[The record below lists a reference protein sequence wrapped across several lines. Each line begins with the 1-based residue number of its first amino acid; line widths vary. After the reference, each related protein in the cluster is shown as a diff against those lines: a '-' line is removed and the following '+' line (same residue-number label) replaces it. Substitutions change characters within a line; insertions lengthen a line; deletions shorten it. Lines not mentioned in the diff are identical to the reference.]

1 MAIINGH
8 WGLTTERV
16 EGGAGPQGLFLFT
29 VMISGSKERRAV
41 QLLYGLW
48 DEASL

>member
-1 MAIINGH
+1 M
-8 WGLTTERV
+8 TTERV
-16 EGGAGPQGLFLFT
+16 EGGAGPQGLFLVS

-41 QLLYGLW
+41 QLLYSPW